1 MPASPRDL
9 TLERYRQD
17 PQAQLLL
24 ADGTALRTALQTI
37 ATYDFTLT
45 DGRSL
50 AKTAC
55 IGVFPVPLEPLLRR
69 TTHPVHAIA
78 VTPRERVNAAKI
90 RQLQRRTHLG
100 CLLNV
105 RLVNG
110 WELEGTVVA
119 LNHYHLALQ
128 VAGQQRIDLFRHAI
142 ADYAI
147 VQAAADH
154 AAGQAIV
161 QRWQQ
166 RQTRWQQRQ
175 AQRQATDQA
184 TPSTPRRATP
194 APTGLWQALTQETPR
209 TMVNATLKVVLRD
222 VPTTLREVDGLI
234 WIPLENQAKAVP
246 GGVELPPTW
255 VDLLIPKTMWQ
266 RAATRAAAAQVETRT
281 APLYIVEALI
291 GLKDGRLAAV
301 ARGVQVV
308 PGKAPA

>member
-1 MPASPRDL
+1 MPTPPRDL
-9 TLERYRQD
+9 TLERYLKD

-24 ADGTALRTALQTI
+24 ADGTALREALATI

-45 DGRSL
+45 DGRTL

-55 IGVFPVPLEPLLRR
+55 IGAFPLPLEPLLRS
-69 TTHPVHAIA
+69 TAHPVQAIA
-78 VTPRERVNAAKI
+78 AKPRERVNAAKI
-90 RQLQRRTHLG
+90 RQLQARTHLG

-119 LNHYHLALQ
+119 VNPYHLALQ
-128 VAGQQRIDLFRHAI
+128 VADQQRIDLFRHAI

-175 AQRQATDQA
+175 AQGQATDQA
-184 TPSTPRRATP
+184 TPATPRRP
-194 APTGLWQALTQETPR
+194 APAGLWQALTQETPR

-222 VPTTLREVDGLI
+222 VPATRREVDGLL
-234 WIPLENQAKAVP
+234 WIPLENRATAVP

-255 VDLLIPKTMWQ
+255 VDLLIPTTMWQ
-266 RAATRAAAAQVETRT
+266 RATTRAAAVQAETST
-281 APLYIVEALI
+281 APFYIVEALI

>member
-9 TLERYRQD
+9 TLERSRTD
-17 PQAQLLL
+17 PQAQLIL
-24 ADGTALRTALQTI
+24 ADGTALRDALQHI

-45 DGRSL
+45 DGRTL

-55 IGVFPVPLEPLLRR
+55 LGVFPLALAGLLRS
-69 TTHPVHAIA
+69 TAHPVQAIA
-78 VTPRERVNAAKI
+78 AKPRARVNAAKI
-90 RQLQRRTHLG
+90 RQLQARTHLG

-110 WELEGTVVA
+110 WEWEGTVVA
-119 LNHYHLALQ
+119 VNPYHLALQ
-128 VAGQQRIDLFRHAI
+128 GADQQRIDLFRHAI
-142 ADYAI
+142 ADYEI

-175 AQRQATDQA
+175 AQRPPAGQA
-184 TPSTPRRATP
+184 TPSTPRRP
-194 APTGLWQALTQETPR
+194 APAGLWQALTQETPR

-234 WIPLENQAKAVP
+234 WIPLENQANAVP

-255 VDLLIPKTMWQ
+255 VDLLIPTTMWQ
-266 RAATRAAAAQVETRT
+266 RAATRAAAAQAETST
-281 APLYIVEALI
+281 VPLYIVEALI

-301 ARGVQVV
+301 ARGVPVV